1 MGLKAEMEKRI
12 LVYYKTHIVGDYSS
26 DITVEDVIICE
37 LKPLKAYRRP
47 MRISLS
53 IIQNP
58 PILK

>member
-37 LKPLKAYRRP
+37 LKPLKAYRRV

-53 IIQNP
+53 II
-58 PILK
+58 